1 MVLVHHLRA
10 VLEYGT
16 VQLLEMG
23 NVGFHYVLHFGFV
36 FSYYHSEITWA
47 GKERVKPLGKKRDLN
62 H

>member
-23 NVGFHYVLHFGFV
+23 NVGLHYVLHFGFV
-36 FSYYHSEITWA
+36 FSYYHSEIT
-47 GKERVKPLGKKRDLN
+47 
-62 H
+62 